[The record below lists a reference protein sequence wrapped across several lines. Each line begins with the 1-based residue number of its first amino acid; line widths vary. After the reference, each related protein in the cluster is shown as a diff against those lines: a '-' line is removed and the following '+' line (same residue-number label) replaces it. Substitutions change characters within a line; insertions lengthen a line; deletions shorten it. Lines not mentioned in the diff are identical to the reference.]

1 MREAFEKHGVPSPKS
16 ILVESIDD
24 LAGVQYDY
32 PLIVKPTDRSGS
44 RGINKVYSEE
54 ELVKAIEIAKD
65 MSFEKKALVEE
76 FAEGQEYSVECVSYH
91 GEHHLLAITKKY
103 TTGAPHFVEHAHFE
117 PAPEVNFTYD
127 GIRKIVY
134 NALDALMI
142 HDGAS
147 HAELKVAEDGTVK
160 IIEIGARMGGG
171 FIGSHLVQLSTG
183 VDFIKA
189 VIDVSF
195 DNAPDVEVKDHSNS
209 AVLFIFDKKDM
220 EKYNKVR
227 AEHPEYIVMEKIDDI
242 VEGELVDS
250 TDRKG
255 YFILKSD
262 DKEYLYDLLEK

>member
-1 MREAFEKHGVPSPKS
+1 M
-16 ILVESIDD
+16 
-24 LAGVQYDY
+24 
-32 PLIVKPTDRSGS
+32 
-44 RGINKVYSEE
+44 
-54 ELVKAIEIAKD
+54 
-65 MSFEKKALVEE
+65 
-76 FAEGQEYSVECVSYH
+76 
-91 GEHHLLAITKKY
+91 LAITKKY
-103 TTGAPHFVEHAHFE
+103 TTGAPHFVEHGHFE

-147 HAELKVAEDGTVK
+147 HTELKVAEDGTVK

-183 VDFIKA
+183 VDFVKA
-189 VIDVSF
+189 VVDVSF
-195 DNAPDVEVKDHSNS
+195 NNAPDVTVKEHSNS
-209 AVLFIFDKKDM
+209 AVLFIFDQKDM
-220 EKYNKVR
+220 DKYNKVR
-227 AEHPEYIVMEKIDDI
+227 AEHPEYIVMENIDEI
-242 VEGELVDS
+242 IEGELVDS